1 MLAGALVAGLLAAA
15 AGAETR
21 NGVTPLEPDRG
32 AEVREDAPITFR
44 VRARGGGRV
53 FVHVCRS
60 RERVVDG
67 VICKR
72 QLIREL
78 RRVEGTR
85 RYRWTEPA
93 FALAPGRYFW
103 QAYRIRCE
111 GPDEDCR
118 QEGPIFRLRVTG

>member
-1 MLAGALVAGLLAAA
+1 MLAGVLAAGA
-15 AGAETR
+15 LAAVAGAETR
-21 NGVTPLEPDRG
+21 NGVTPLAPASG
-32 AEVREDAPITFR
+32 AEVRTDEPIVFR

-53 FVHVCRS
+53 FLHVCRK

-72 QLIREL
+72 PMIREM
-78 RRVEGTR
+78 RRVPDTR

-93 FALAPGRYFW
+93 HALEPGRYFW

-111 GPDEDCR
+111 RDDDCR
-118 QEGPIFRLRVTG
+118 QEGPVTPIRVTG